1 MQSFMTGAPGHHI
14 QSVKKSTSTR
24 LVYVIF
30 FLIVSVVAYVLSY
43 WSFSWFNSLDV
54 LKICSKSDSGCQGA
68 LVVYRLT
75 FGLALYH
82 ILLGLIMI
90 NVKSAGDG
98 RAKLQDGYW
107 PLKILLLGILIFVS
121 FFITNPFFRI
131 YSWISIFCAAIFIF
145 IQLLLLVDFAYSLNE
160 SCVRKIEDEG
170 SDGKKWFV
178 LLCVLSF
185 GCIAIS
191 VAGTVVMLVFFGKG
205 NCSINQFYIV
215 FNLGICL
222 IVGVLSISGKVRE
235 YRPSSGL
242 LQSGVVMLYCTYL
255 IYSAINSE
263 PPGTCS
269 SISVSPPREST
280 IIIGAV
286 FTIISVCYSA
296 FRSSDSTGLLGNHN
310 HYSSIPSDPNSETTG
325 VSDDECEC
333 TAYNYTFFHFTFA
346 CGAMYLSALLTN
358 WATMSNTDI
367 SSSTSSTS
375 YSTVVVDSGMVS
387 VWVKVVSSWVIVLL
401 YLWTLVAPIFIRNR
415 VWD

>member
-14 QSVKKSTSTR
+14 QSIKKSTSTR
-24 LVYVIF
+24 LVYVVF
-30 FLIVSVVAYVLSY
+30 FLLVSIVAYILSY
-43 WSFSWFNSLDV
+43 WTFSWFNNLDV
-54 LKICSKSDSGCQGA
+54 LKICSKGDNECKGA

-82 ILLGLIMI
+82 ILLGLVMI
-90 NVKSAGDG
+90 NVKSAGDS

-107 PLKILLLGILIFVS
+107 PLKILLLGVLIFVS
-121 FFITNPFFRI
+121 FFIPNSFFRV
-131 YSWISIFCAAIFIF
+131 YTWISIFSAAIFIF
-145 IQLLLLVDFAYSLNE
+145 IQLVLLIECAYSLNE

-170 SDGKKWFV
+170 HSGKKWYV

-185 GCIAIS
+185 GSIALA
-191 VAGTVVMLVFFGKG
+191 VAGTVLMLVFYGRG
-205 NCSINQFYIV
+205 SCSINQFYIV

-222 IVGVLSISGKVRE
+222 IVGVLSISEKVRE

-242 LQSGVVMLYCTYL
+242 FQSGVVMLYCTYL

-269 SISVSPPREST
+269 SNNTSSPKEST

-296 FRSSDSTGLLGNHN
+296 FRSSDSTELLGNHN
-310 HYSSIPSDPNSETTG
+310 HYSSIPTDPNAETTG
-325 VSDDECEC
+325 VADDECEC
-333 TAYNYTFFHFTFA
+333 TAYNYSFFHFTFA

-358 WATMSNTDI
+358 WATMTSTDI
-367 SSSTSSTS
+367 TSSSTSSS
-375 YSTVVVDSGMVS
+375 NSTISVDSGMVS
-387 VWVKVVSSWVIVLL
+387 VWVKVVSSWVVVLL
-401 YLWTLVAPIFIRNR
+401 YLWTLIGPILLRNR